1 MLKMLSNGIVDVKSK
16 KPHVHFAHGYLV
28 DYDIFMLLK
37 KTKNTNQHA
46 NPPVSTKIT

>member
-37 KTKNTNQHA
+37 KQKIQINTQIHRFLRR
-46 NPPVSTKIT
+46 